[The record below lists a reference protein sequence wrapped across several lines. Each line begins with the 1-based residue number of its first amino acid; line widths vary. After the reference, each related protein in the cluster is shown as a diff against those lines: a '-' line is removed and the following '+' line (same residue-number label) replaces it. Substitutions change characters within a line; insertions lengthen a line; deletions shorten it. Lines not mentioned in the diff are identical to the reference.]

1 MGRVEAVLGKECE
14 KHVDGQKLKV
24 DNDSFKIKLDAQEL
38 FEDQSQNVYQN
49 NLHKTGRIFLVD
61 TIRAS
66 KVTIFTIRINIIS
79 RYL

>member
-38 FEDQSQNVYQN
+38 FED
-49 NLHKTGRIFLVD
+49 
-61 TIRAS
+61 
-66 KVTIFTIRINIIS
+66 
-79 RYL
+79 